1 MNTLPICDIP
11 MTDAKMRVLSL
22 GDFLSEKTY
31 PKFHPILTD
40 TIHDLV
46 GADCWALVL
55 NGNDVLYN
63 NYNDTVPHM
72 ELNATEAKITRET
85 EPKITR
91 EDVINTP
98 ALITHHGIKSI
109 EIYMFGEQPWKVS
122 IKYNEPDNTYEFGS
136 YTYKFNCSAEAA
148 AAVWSGE
155 K

>member
-11 MTDAKMRVLSL
+11 MTDVKMRAL
-22 GDFLSEKTY
+22 GLPFFQSEKTY
-31 PKFHPILTD
+31 PKFSPTLPE
-40 TIHDLV
+40 TIRDLV

-55 NGNDVLYN
+55 NGDDVLFN
-63 NYNDTVPHM
+63 NYSDEVPSM
-72 ELNATEAKITRET
+72 ELNAT

-122 IKYNEPDNTYEFGS
+122 IKYNEPDTIYEFGS
-136 YTYKFNCSAEAA
+136 YTYEFNCSPEAA
-148 AAVWSGE
+148 AAVWAGE